1 MLLSLSSSFSLFGGG
16 LPSPFHS
23 LCVNNV
29 LSTFFFPPLL
39 GLVGWAHTQSSSED
53 VSGKR
58 NQGSPL
64 PLFSDHKPS
73 PPLRLLRTH
82 EERAGGNLF
91 FATSSKEDGGG
102 EGLFFEIE
110 VPPPHTLS
118 SPTSQGPIL
127 SPKAFTHFA
136 ETQEKE
142 MAPSL
147 LYYLTQPCVR
157 MKEAFFA
164 PNIMRDIFG
173 LLINHSWYV
182 SRAPLASIVGLKKQ
196 RRRRQHP
203 REKG

>member
-1 MLLSLSSSFSLFGGG
+1 M
-16 LPSPFHS
+16 
-23 LCVNNV
+23 
-29 LSTFFFPPLL
+29 
-39 GLVGWAHTQSSSED
+39 
-53 VSGKR
+53 SGKR
-58 NQGSPL
+58 NQGSL
-64 PLFSDHKPS
+64 PSLLRPQALPP
-73 PPLRLLRTH
+73 PPLEDSRGESR
-82 EERAGGNLF
+82 EGNLF
-91 FATSSKEDGGG
+91 FATSSKEDGGR

-147 LYYLTQPCVR
+147 LNYLTQPCVR

-182 SRAPLASIVGLKKQ
+182 SRAPLASIVGLKNSGDDDNILG
-196 RRRRQHP
+196 RRDR
-203 REKG
+203 